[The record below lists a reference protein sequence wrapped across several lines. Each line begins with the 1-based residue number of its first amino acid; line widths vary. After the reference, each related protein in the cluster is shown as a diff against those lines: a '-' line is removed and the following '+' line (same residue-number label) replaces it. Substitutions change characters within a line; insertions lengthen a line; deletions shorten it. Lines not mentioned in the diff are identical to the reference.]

1 MFFVCK
7 ICRKVMLI
15 SIKFNVS
22 FIKVYKKWFN
32 FRFIVLLGGEIMILL
47 DQEIT
52 EKNSYKFKEGYLG
65 FKIPIVSDSMFHT
78 MINNENR

>member
-1 MFFVCK
+1 MCK
-7 ICRKVMLI
+7 ICRKYYLI

-22 FIKVYKKWFN
+22 SIKVYKKWFN

-47 DQEIT
+47 DQKII
-52 EKNSYKFKEGYLG
+52 EKNSYKFKERYPG